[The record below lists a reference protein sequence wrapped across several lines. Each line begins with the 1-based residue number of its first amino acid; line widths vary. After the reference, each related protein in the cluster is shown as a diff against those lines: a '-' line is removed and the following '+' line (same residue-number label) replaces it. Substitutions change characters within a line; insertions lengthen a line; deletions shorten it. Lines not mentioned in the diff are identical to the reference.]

1 MASPGPAGG
10 KLEGRCDSLI
20 WNRLHLMVLVDTGRF
35 LNELG
40 RLFEKAKAKDSVSIT
55 LKRSKLLELALHTGL
70 QQISSFRTS
79 ARGIPDHVHGY
90 VCRQS
95 KA

>member
-10 KLEGRCDSLI
+10 KLGGTCDRLI
-20 WNRLHLMVLVDTGRF
+20 WNQLHLMVLVDIGRF

-55 LKRSKLLELALHTGL
+55 LKRSKFLETALNTGM
-70 QQISSFRTS
+70 QQISRFPT
-79 ARGIPDHVHGY
+79 
-90 VCRQS
+90 
-95 KA
+95 

>member
-1 MASPGPAGG
+1 MASPGPARG
-10 KLEGRCDSLI
+10 KLGGRCDRLT
-20 WNRLHLMVLVDTGRF
+20 WNLLHHMVLVDTGRF

-55 LKRSKLLELALHTGL
+55 LKRSKLLELASHTGT
-70 QQISSFRTS
+70 QQVSRFTTS
-79 ARGIPDHVHGY
+79 AGGIPDHVHGY

>member
-1 MASPGPAGG
+1 
-10 KLEGRCDSLI
+10 
-20 WNRLHLMVLVDTGRF
+20 MVLVDTGRF

-55 LKRSKLLELALHTGL
+55 LKRSKLLELTLHTRM
-70 QQISSFRTS
+70 QQTSRFPTS

-90 VCRQS
+90 LCRQF